1 MMERWRTR
9 GGALLSFSKIN
20 FIMINAYLMI
30 GDDLMVDNDD
40 W

>member
-1 MMERWRTR
+1 VVELCFR
-9 GGALLSFSKIN
+9 SQKIN